1 SRPVTT
7 TAAGCAPISKSTLI
21 STSTAAD
28 FGLKFKGL
36 GADRVAEF
44 YGVKFK
50 TKFHAAEFR
59 DLNLTERNH
68 KAQNSTI

>member
-1 SRPVTT
+1 MT
-7 TAAGCAPISKSTLI
+7 

-28 FGLKFKGL
+28 FGLKFEGL

-50 TKFHAAEFR
+50 TEFHLAEFR
-59 DLNLTERNH
+59 DANSTEQNS
-68 KAQNSTI
+68 KAQNSMI

>member
-1 SRPVTT
+1 M
-7 TAAGCAPISKSTLI
+7 I

-44 YGVKFK
+44 TTQNLRQNFTRRNSAMQILPSKISRRKILRYKF
-50 TKFHAAEFR
+50 AG
-59 DLNLTERNH
+59 
-68 KAQNSTI
+68 QNFTA

>member
-1 SRPVTT
+1 M
-7 TAAGCAPISKSTLI
+7 I

-28 FGLKFKGL
+28 FDLKFRGS

-50 TKFHAAEFR
+50 IKFHAAEFR
-59 DLNLTERNH
+59 D
-68 KAQNSTI
+68 ANSTEQNFAT